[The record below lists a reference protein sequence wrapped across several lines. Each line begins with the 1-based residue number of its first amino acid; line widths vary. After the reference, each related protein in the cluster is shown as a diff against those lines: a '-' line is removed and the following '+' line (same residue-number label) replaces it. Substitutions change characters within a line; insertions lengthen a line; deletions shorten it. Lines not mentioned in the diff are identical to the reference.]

1 MVNEERATLASLWWA
16 LRAWAGRR
24 LAVKAFGR
32 TPFHVSLPLR
42 KWAAAMLLPALASCG
57 VGGYE
62 EGTGENSLL
71 TADFVEAHTDGQ
83 CRIDY
88 ALADGGDSLALSPAA
103 AAAWASTP
111 DTLYRALLYYDRA
124 DGQAV
129 RPRSIA
135 ALPVLKVA
143 PTADFAPMKTD
154 PVDFESAW
162 VSASGRYLNIG
173 FYVKTGEASDGSA
186 RQTVGMAC
194 DSVAVAPGG
203 IAVAHLR
210 LYHDQGGVP
219 EYYSS
224 KTYVS
229 VSRRAIAADSVSL
242 TIETYGGT
250 VTRGLRLPPSE

>member
-1 MVNEERATLASLWWA
+1 MKKTLAFITN
-16 LRAWAGRR
+16 RF
-24 LAVKAFGR
+24 AFM
-32 TPFHVSLPLR
+32 L
-42 KWAAAMLLPALASCG
+42 AAALAACQTDSYDSG
-57 VGGYE
+57 PG
-62 EGTGENSLL
+62 NFSLL
-71 TADFVEAHTDGQ
+71 TADFVELHTNAQ
-83 CRIDY
+83 CAAIY
-88 ALADGGDSLALSPAA
+88 AITDGGDSLALVPAV
-103 AAAWASTP
+103 TP
-111 DTLYRALLYYDRA
+111 DWTSRPDTAYRAILYYDRA
-124 DGQAV
+124 EGPAV
-129 RPRSIA
+129 RARSIIEVPVLRPVATA
-135 ALPVLKVA
+135 ALDSVPIHPVRL
-143 PTADFAPMKTD
+143 
-154 PVDFESAW
+154 ESAW

-173 FYVKTGEASDGSA
+173 FYIKTGEASDGSA